1 MNASGDVDPTIAAR
15 AGLLDA
21 LDALHEHLHSV
32 IVIGAQAIY
41 LRTGAA
47 NVALAEAT
55 KDSDLALDTRTLRG
69 APRLEEAMRAAGFRL
84 DPASGQPG
92 AWLSPRG
99 IPVDLMIAES
109 QAGDGGRRGARIP
122 PHSRRAARRA
132 TGLEAALV
140 DYSRVEIQALDTTDG
155 RRRTANVAGPAALL
169 VAKMFKLSER
179 RTTPGRLLDKDAH
192 DVYRLLVA
200 VPANILAG
208 RFGRLSADELAG
220 PVTERSLGFMAEL
233 FAKPTALGSVMAGR
247 AEEGI
252 GQPATV
258 SASVAFLAAD
268 LLTEIR
274 RRDVAS
280 AG

>member
-1 MNASGDVDPTIAAR
+1 MNASGGVDPTVAAR

-47 NVALAEAT
+47 KVALAEAT
-55 KDSDLALDTRTLRG
+55 KDSDLTFDTRTLRSV
-69 APRLEEAMRAAGFRL
+69 PRLEDAMRAAGFRL
-84 DPASGQPG
+84 DPATGQPG

-99 IPVDLMIAES
+99 IPVDLMVAES
-109 QAGDGGRRGARIP
+109 QGGDGGRRGARIP
-122 PHSRRAARRA
+122 PHSSRAARRA

-140 DYSRVEIQALDTTDG
+140 DYSRLEIHALDTSDD

-179 RTTPGRLLDKDAH
+179 QTTPGRLLDKDAH

-200 VPANILAG
+200 VPTDVLAG
-208 RFGRLSADELAG
+208 RFGRLRADELAE

-233 FAKPTALGSVMAGR
+233 FANPTAVGSVMAGR
-247 AEEGI
+247 AEERI

-268 LLTEIR
+268 LLTEIG